1 MRIPITYGLKRG
13 GAEGLAHAVGKALAE
28 SGPEADVRR
37 ARERS
42 PTRRALPRLLR
53 ALCLFTG
60 VTATWGG
67 IELAG
72 WPAGGAPG
80 FQVPLSVLEHTPFRD
95 FFVPGLLLLLFVG
108 LSNLVSW
115 WLLRRRH
122 RWGALM
128 AFGAGGALTVWIVT
142 EMVMLRS
149 VHWLEWLYLAIGLGT
164 MAAALRSANMS
175 EARRER

>member
-1 MRIPITYGLKRG
+1 M
-13 GAEGLAHAVGKALAE
+13 
-28 SGPEADVRR
+28 
-37 ARERS
+37 
-42 PTRRALPRLLR
+42 
-53 ALCLFTG
+53 
-60 VTATWGG
+60 
-67 IELAG
+67 
-72 WPAGGAPG
+72 
-80 FQVPLSVLEHTPFRD
+80 LEHTPFRD